1 MDRRLSSH
9 CSAMFSLRPGEL
21 STCYNQEK
29 MGSWESWLPSDELGG
44 TDCTWTGGGRLA
56 SLQQHS
62 RPKPLQSSVFPP
74 FELGASRGRAF
85 TWVSGTQKTS
95 VYYWNWIALSLL
107 TFLLSF
113 RRHSGLFRKKKRG
126 RNQPDFWSRGG
137 GESKVEKAWQREWS
151 WGHNMARAGA
161 IIQPGSAVISSG
173 RYILKSESLLR
184 PDVDWMFQVLRPMK
198 A

>member
-1 MDRRLSSH
+1 MNWEGLTVRGLGVGGWLL
-9 CSAMFSLRPGEL
+9 FSNTHGPSLCNLR
-21 STCYNQEK
+21 C
-29 MGSWESWLPSDELGG
+29 
-44 TDCTWTGGGRLA
+44 
-56 SLQQHS
+56 
-62 RPKPLQSSVFPP
+62 FP

-173 RYILKSESLLR
+173 RYVLKSESLLR